1 MSHPLCGY
9 VYDEKV
15 IERFLSTSPMV
26 VSDPAPPAS
35 GKGKD
40 YFLFD
45 IERELTGS
53 VRAPHHQTIGSC
65 VAQGS
70 TGAMEDLQ
78 FVQMLRQPG
87 FQFQWIS
94 TEVMYSLAR
103 IQVGQGAC
111 GYGDGA
117 MVSWAFEAGQKFG
130 LVARGVYGQYDLTKY
145 RADLEKQ
152 WGTPRVGCP
161 RELVE
166 IAKQHL
172 VLKCSLLQGSNLYEQ
187 ARDVIFN
194 GGAIVTGSNQLFAN
208 SRDSQGFCRPSGH
221 GVHCTYYRGFT
232 ETGGRCGIAYQQSWG
247 PDIPTGGPATVTLGS
262 GRQVTLPAGCFFVD
276 ADEFDYMHRGGGNE
290 VWAVWTETGWLTP
303 DDQVQFV
310 FA

>member
-1 MSHPLCGY
+1 MNHLCGY
-9 VYDEKV
+9 VYSESAIEK
-15 IERFLSTSPMV
+15 FLSESPMV
-26 VSDPAPPAS
+26 VGDPAPPAS

-45 IERELTGS
+45 IEQQLTGA
-53 VRAPHHQTIGSC
+53 VRPPHHQTIGSC

-87 FQFQWIS
+87 FQFQWLS

-103 IQVGQGAC
+103 IQVGQGGC

-117 MVSWAFEAGQKFG
+117 VVSWAFEAGQKYG
-130 LVARGVYGQYDLTKY
+130 LVARGVYGQYDLTQY
-145 RADLEKQ
+145 SAALEKK

-161 RELVE
+161 QELVE

-172 VLKCSLLQGSNLYEQ
+172 VLKCSLLQGGSLYEQ

-194 GGAIVTGSNQLFAN
+194 GGAVVSGSNQLFAAQL
-208 SRDSQGFCRPSGH
+208 DKQGFYRASGH
-221 GVHCTYYRGFT
+221 GGHCTYWRGFT
-232 ETGGRCGIAYQQSWG
+232 ESGGRPGLGYQNSWG
-247 PDIPTGGPATVTLGS
+247 TDPRVTPPGQTVTLGS
-262 GRQVTLPAGCFFVD
+262 GRQLVMPAGFGFVD
-276 ADEFDYMHRGGGNE
+276 AAEFDSMHRGGGNE
-290 VWAVWTETGWLTP
+290 VWAVWSESGWLTP
-303 DDQVQFV
+303 DNQVQFQ
-310 FA
+310 FS